1 MDSIVYTWKD
11 RKRILG
17 MPITFTRYRL
27 SEDRLFCEKGF
38 LNIKQDE
45 VLLYRVRDLQL
56 TMTLGQRIFG
66 VGTICVVSSDKSL
79 PHLDLI
85 NVKQPREVKELIHRN
100 VEAAKDKRRMRTM
113 EIMGD
118 SSEEADFH
126 DDSDLDL
133 LDQLDDLDHSAE

>member
-1 MDSIVYTWKD
+1 MESIQYIWKD

-56 TMTLGQRIFG
+56 NMSLGQRIFG
-66 VGTICVVSSDKSL
+66 VGTICVVSSDKSV
-79 PHLDLI
+79 PHMDLV
-85 NVKQPREVKELIHRN
+85 NVKDPRNVKELIHRS
-100 VEAAKDKRRMRTM
+100 VEEAKDKRRMRTM
-113 EIMGD
+113 EIMG
-118 SSEEADFH
+118 SEATGAE

-133 LDQLDDLDHSAE
+133 LDQLDTCDAE

>member
-1 MDSIVYTWKD
+1 MDSIQYIWKD

-56 TMTLGQRIFG
+56 NMSLGQRIFG
-66 VGTICVVSSDKSL
+66 VGSICVVSSDKSV
-79 PHLDLI
+79 PHLDLVS
-85 NVKQPREVKELIHRN
+85 VKNPREVKELIHQS

-113 EIMGD
+113 EIMGAED
-118 SSEEADFH
+118 ADHLSDEE
-126 DDSDLDL
+126 LDL
-133 LDQLDDLDHSAE
+133 MEDPFHES

>member
-17 MPITFTRYRL
+17 IPITFTRYRL
-27 SEDRLFCEKGF
+27 SDDRLFCEKGF

-56 TMTLGQRIFG
+56 NMSLGQRIFG
-66 VGTICVVSSDKSL
+66 VGTICVTSSDKSV

-85 NVKQPREVKELIHRN
+85 NVKNPRDVKELIHKS
-100 VEAAKDKRRMRTM
+100 VEDAKDRRRMHTM
-113 EIMGD
+113 EVMGGED
-118 SSEEADFH
+118 GDLHDISEEE
-126 DDSDLDL
+126 LDL
-133 LDQLDDLDHSAE
+133 MEDPDCGVE

>member
-1 MDSIVYTWKD
+1 MDSIVYNWKD

-56 TMTLGQRIFG
+56 NMSLGQRIFG
-66 VGTICVVSSDKSL
+66 VGTICVVSSDKSV
-79 PHLDLI
+79 PHLDLV
-85 NVKQPREVKELIHRN
+85 NVKNPREVKEMIHRS

-113 EIMGD
+113 EVMGG
-118 SSEEADFH
+118 ADGGFH
-126 DDSDLDL
+126 EFSDEDLDVME
-133 LDQLDDLDHSAE
+133 DPDCAGE

>member
-66 VGTICVVSSDKSL
+66 VGTICVVSSAKSL

-85 NVKQPREVKELIHRN
+85 NVKDPRNVKELIHRS
-100 VEAAKDKRRMRTM
+100 VEEAKDKRRMRTM
-113 EIMGD
+113 EVMGGTD
-118 SSEEADFH
+118 SSVDFQD
-126 DDSDLDL
+126 DDSDLDAFDN
-133 LDQLDDLDHSAE
+133 LDCDAE

>member
-38 LNIKQDE
+38 FNIKQDE

-56 TMTLGQRIFG
+56 NLSLWQRIFG
-66 VGTICVVSSDKSL
+66 VGTVCVISSDRSV

-85 NVKQPREVKELIHRN
+85 NVKKPREVKELIHRS
-100 VEAAKDKRRMRTM
+100 VEEAKDKRRMRTM
-113 EIMGD
+113 EVMGSDMAED
-118 SSEEADFH
+118 SMEDEF
-126 DDSDLDL
+126 DDPFCTED
-133 LDQLDDLDHSAE
+133 

>member
-56 TMTLGQRIFG
+56 NMSLGQRIFG
-66 VGTICVVSSDKSL
+66 VGTICVVSSDKSV
-79 PHLDLI
+79 PHLDLV
-85 NVKQPREVKELIHRN
+85 NVKNPREVKELIHKS
-100 VEAAKDKRRMRTM
+100 VEEAKDKRRMRTM
-113 EIMGD
+113 EVMGSAD
-118 SSEEADFH
+118 GSGDFH
-126 DDSDLDL
+126 EFSDEDLDL
-133 LDQLDDLDHSAE
+133 MEDPEA

>member
-1 MDSIVYTWKD
+1 MDSIQYIWKD

-56 TMTLGQRIFG
+56 NLSLGQRIFG
-66 VGTICVVSSDKSL
+66 VGTICVVSSDKSV

-85 NVKQPREVKELIHRN
+85 SVKDPRNVKELIHRK
-100 VEAAKDKRRMRTM
+100 VEAAKDQRRMRTM
-113 EIMGD
+113 AIMG
-118 SSEEADFH
+118 SEDADH
-126 DDSDLDL
+126 LSD
-133 LDQLDDLDHSAE
+133 DQLDMMEDPFHE

>member
-1 MDSIVYTWKD
+1 MDSIQYIWKD

-56 TMTLGQRIFG
+56 NLSLGQRIFG
-66 VGTICVVSSDKSL
+66 VGTICVVSSDESV
-79 PHLDLI
+79 PHLDLV
-85 NVKQPREVKELIHRN
+85 NVKDPRNVKELIHRS

-113 EIMGD
+113 EIMGTQD
-118 SSEEADFH
+118 AD
-126 DDSDLDL
+126 DLSD
-133 LDQLDDLDHSAE
+133 DQLDMMEAPFHE